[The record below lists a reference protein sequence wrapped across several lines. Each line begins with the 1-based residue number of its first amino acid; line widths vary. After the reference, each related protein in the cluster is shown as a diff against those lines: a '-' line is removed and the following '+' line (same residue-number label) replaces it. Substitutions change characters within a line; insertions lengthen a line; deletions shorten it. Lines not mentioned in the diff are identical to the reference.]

1 MLYDY
6 MTDLANEAKKAR
18 KRENDRRPVTNK
30 NWRAF
35 ADGSASYEADN
46 KMSDIYEAYNEYRNY
61 ENY

>member
-6 MTDLANEAKKAR
+6 MTDLANEAKRAR
-18 KRENDRRPVTNK
+18 KRESDRRPVTNK

-35 ADGSASYEADN
+35 ADGSASYETN
-46 KMSDIYEAYNEYRNY
+46 NRMSDIYEAYNEYRNY